1 MNICRN
7 QVVATRNI
15 ARSRVSVRM
24 GQQSNPA
31 PYRATA
37 RLFNFHV
44 EESAHVF
51 RASLNQALNVCQD
64 DVARRYGVTGDRIG
78 TGVCRISPTGE
89 SEDFRRW

>member
-1 MNICRN
+1 
-7 QVVATRNI
+7 
-15 ARSRVSVRM
+15 M

-51 RASLNQALNVCQD
+51 RASLNQALNVCQ
-64 DVARRYGVTGDRIG
+64 T
-78 TGVCRISPTGE
+78 T
-89 SEDFRRW
+89 